1 MLEIILGFKVAKVSV
16 HVLECDMPLGDGTR
30 KIFLNT
36 KGTNEEEVLQELVHF
51 LKYMENSSDKTVEKN
66 HDESI
71 QQLHDRVLKL
81 KRFLQ
86 RCRWDFVIRSFKA
99 VKSNHDRELTMERFQ
114 KRRYVPLSNLTDSK
128 KWVCSGQQSNS
139 FKNTQN
145 IKSIVKIHKYSKIH
159 RKEQDR
165 SLSKTKHN
173 QVLFWTI
180 R

>member
-1 MLEIILGFKVAKVSV
+1 MKMQEI
-16 HVLECDMPLGDGTR
+16 
-30 KIFLNT
+30 
-36 KGTNEEEVLQELVHF
+36 
-51 LKYMENSSDKTVEKN
+51 
-66 HDESI
+66 
-71 QQLHDRVLKL
+71 
-81 KRFLQ
+81 LQ
-86 RCRWDFVIRSFKA
+86 RCRWDFVIRSIKA
-99 VKSNHDRELTMERFQ
+99 VKSNHDRELIMERFQ

-180 R
+180 G

>member
-1 MLEIILGFKVAKVSV
+1 MILRHRTTMQEI
-16 HVLECDMPLGDGTR
+16 
-30 KIFLNT
+30 
-36 KGTNEEEVLQELVHF
+36 
-51 LKYMENSSDKTVEKN
+51 
-66 HDESI
+66 
-71 QQLHDRVLKL
+71 
-81 KRFLQ
+81 LQ

-145 IKSIVKIHKYSKIH
+145 IKSIMNISNIKSIVKIHKYSKIH

-165 SLSKTKHN
+165 SLFKTKHD

-180 R
+180 GQIALTFLSILVIIKIIQKYKHKLQQIHIQT

>member
-1 MLEIILGFKVAKVSV
+1 MQEI
-16 HVLECDMPLGDGTR
+16 
-30 KIFLNT
+30 
-36 KGTNEEEVLQELVHF
+36 
-51 LKYMENSSDKTVEKN
+51 
-66 HDESI
+66 
-71 QQLHDRVLKL
+71 
-81 KRFLQ
+81 LQ
-86 RCRWDFVIRSFKA
+86 RCRWDFVIRSIKA

-145 IKSIVKIHKYSKIH
+145 IKSIVKIH

-165 SLSKTKHN
+165 SLSKTKHD

>member
-1 MLEIILGFKVAKVSV
+1 MQEI
-16 HVLECDMPLGDGTR
+16 
-30 KIFLNT
+30 
-36 KGTNEEEVLQELVHF
+36 
-51 LKYMENSSDKTVEKN
+51 
-66 HDESI
+66 
-71 QQLHDRVLKL
+71 
-81 KRFLQ
+81 LQ
-86 RCRWDFVIRSFKA
+86 RGRWDFVIRSFKA
-99 VKSNHDRELTMERFQ
+99 VKSNHDRELIMERFQ

-180 R
+180 G

>member
-1 MLEIILGFKVAKVSV
+1 MQEI
-16 HVLECDMPLGDGTR
+16 
-30 KIFLNT
+30 
-36 KGTNEEEVLQELVHF
+36 
-51 LKYMENSSDKTVEKN
+51 
-66 HDESI
+66 
-71 QQLHDRVLKL
+71 
-81 KRFLQ
+81 LQ

-145 IKSIVKIHKYSKIH
+145 IKSIVKIH

-180 R
+180 G

>member
-1 MLEIILGFKVAKVSV
+1 MKMQEI
-16 HVLECDMPLGDGTR
+16 
-30 KIFLNT
+30 
-36 KGTNEEEVLQELVHF
+36 
-51 LKYMENSSDKTVEKN
+51 
-66 HDESI
+66 
-71 QQLHDRVLKL
+71 
-81 KRFLQ
+81 LQ

-99 VKSNHDRELTMERFQ
+99 VKSNHDRELIMERFQ

-180 R
+180 G

>member
-1 MLEIILGFKVAKVSV
+1 
-16 HVLECDMPLGDGTR
+16 
-30 KIFLNT
+30 
-36 KGTNEEEVLQELVHF
+36 
-51 LKYMENSSDKTVEKN
+51 
-66 HDESI
+66 
-71 QQLHDRVLKL
+71 
-81 KRFLQ
+81 
-86 RCRWDFVIRSFKA
+86 
-99 VKSNHDRELTMERFQ
+99 MERFQ

-159 RKEQDR
+159 RKEQNR
-165 SLSKTKHN
+165 SLSKTKHD

>member
-1 MLEIILGFKVAKVSV
+1 MQEI
-16 HVLECDMPLGDGTR
+16 
-30 KIFLNT
+30 
-36 KGTNEEEVLQELVHF
+36 
-51 LKYMENSSDKTVEKN
+51 
-66 HDESI
+66 
-71 QQLHDRVLKL
+71 
-81 KRFLQ
+81 LQ
-86 RCRWDFVIRSFKA
+86 RCRWDFVIQSFKA

>member
-1 MLEIILGFKVAKVSV
+1 MKMQEI
-16 HVLECDMPLGDGTR
+16 
-30 KIFLNT
+30 
-36 KGTNEEEVLQELVHF
+36 
-51 LKYMENSSDKTVEKN
+51 
-66 HDESI
+66 
-71 QQLHDRVLKL
+71 
-81 KRFLQ
+81 LQ

-165 SLSKTKHN
+165 SLSKTKHD

>member
-1 MLEIILGFKVAKVSV
+1 
-16 HVLECDMPLGDGTR
+16 
-30 KIFLNT
+30 
-36 KGTNEEEVLQELVHF
+36 
-51 LKYMENSSDKTVEKN
+51 
-66 HDESI
+66 
-71 QQLHDRVLKL
+71 
-81 KRFLQ
+81 
-86 RCRWDFVIRSFKA
+86 
-99 VKSNHDRELTMERFQ
+99 MERFQ

-145 IKSIVKIHKYSKIH
+145 IKSIVKIH

-180 R
+180 G

>member
-1 MLEIILGFKVAKVSV
+1 
-16 HVLECDMPLGDGTR
+16 
-30 KIFLNT
+30 
-36 KGTNEEEVLQELVHF
+36 
-51 LKYMENSSDKTVEKN
+51 
-66 HDESI
+66 
-71 QQLHDRVLKL
+71 
-81 KRFLQ
+81 
-86 RCRWDFVIRSFKA
+86 
-99 VKSNHDRELTMERFQ
+99 MERFQ

-173 QVLFWTI
+173 QVLFGQSG

>member
-1 MLEIILGFKVAKVSV
+1 MILRHRTTMQEI
-16 HVLECDMPLGDGTR
+16 
-30 KIFLNT
+30 
-36 KGTNEEEVLQELVHF
+36 
-51 LKYMENSSDKTVEKN
+51 
-66 HDESI
+66 
-71 QQLHDRVLKL
+71 
-81 KRFLQ
+81 LQ

-165 SLSKTKHN
+165 SLSKTKHD

-180 R
+180 GQIALTFLSILVIIKIIQKYKHKPQHIHIQTYIYYF

>member
-1 MLEIILGFKVAKVSV
+1 MQEI
-16 HVLECDMPLGDGTR
+16 
-30 KIFLNT
+30 
-36 KGTNEEEVLQELVHF
+36 
-51 LKYMENSSDKTVEKN
+51 
-66 HDESI
+66 
-71 QQLHDRVLKL
+71 
-81 KRFLQ
+81 LQ
-86 RCRWDFVIRSFKA
+86 RCRWDFVIRSIKA
-99 VKSNHDRELTMERFQ
+99 VKSNHDRELIMERFQ

-180 R
+180 G

>member
-1 MLEIILGFKVAKVSV
+1 MILRHKMKMQEI
-16 HVLECDMPLGDGTR
+16 
-30 KIFLNT
+30 
-36 KGTNEEEVLQELVHF
+36 
-51 LKYMENSSDKTVEKN
+51 
-66 HDESI
+66 
-71 QQLHDRVLKL
+71 
-81 KRFLQ
+81 LQ

-99 VKSNHDRELTMERFQ
+99 VKSNRDRELIMERFQ

-180 R
+180 GQIALTFLSILVIIKIIQKYKHKLQQIHIQT

>member
-1 MLEIILGFKVAKVSV
+1 
-16 HVLECDMPLGDGTR
+16 
-30 KIFLNT
+30 
-36 KGTNEEEVLQELVHF
+36 
-51 LKYMENSSDKTVEKN
+51 
-66 HDESI
+66 
-71 QQLHDRVLKL
+71 
-81 KRFLQ
+81 
-86 RCRWDFVIRSFKA
+86 
-99 VKSNHDRELTMERFQ
+99 MERFQ

-165 SLSKTKHN
+165 SLFKTKHD

-180 R
+180 G

>member
-1 MLEIILGFKVAKVSV
+1 MILRHRTTMQEI
-16 HVLECDMPLGDGTR
+16 
-30 KIFLNT
+30 
-36 KGTNEEEVLQELVHF
+36 
-51 LKYMENSSDKTVEKN
+51 
-66 HDESI
+66 
-71 QQLHDRVLKL
+71 
-81 KRFLQ
+81 LQ

-180 R
+180 SNNKNNTKIQTQAVAYPYSDIYLLFLRLCRK

>member
-1 MLEIILGFKVAKVSV
+1 MKMQEI
-16 HVLECDMPLGDGTR
+16 
-30 KIFLNT
+30 
-36 KGTNEEEVLQELVHF
+36 
-51 LKYMENSSDKTVEKN
+51 
-66 HDESI
+66 
-71 QQLHDRVLKL
+71 
-81 KRFLQ
+81 LQ
-86 RCRWDFVIRSFKA
+86 RCRWDFVIRSIKA
-99 VKSNHDRELTMERFQ
+99 VKSNHDRELIMERFQ

-165 SLSKTKHN
+165 SLSNTKHN

-180 R
+180 G

>member
-1 MLEIILGFKVAKVSV
+1 MKMQEI
-16 HVLECDMPLGDGTR
+16 
-30 KIFLNT
+30 
-36 KGTNEEEVLQELVHF
+36 
-51 LKYMENSSDKTVEKN
+51 
-66 HDESI
+66 
-71 QQLHDRVLKL
+71 
-81 KRFLQ
+81 LQ

-99 VKSNHDRELTMERFQ
+99 VKSNHDRELIMERFQ

>member
-1 MLEIILGFKVAKVSV
+1 
-16 HVLECDMPLGDGTR
+16 
-30 KIFLNT
+30 
-36 KGTNEEEVLQELVHF
+36 
-51 LKYMENSSDKTVEKN
+51 
-66 HDESI
+66 
-71 QQLHDRVLKL
+71 
-81 KRFLQ
+81 
-86 RCRWDFVIRSFKA
+86 
-99 VKSNHDRELTMERFQ
+99 MERFQ

-145 IKSIVKIHKYSKIH
+145 IKSIVKIH

>member
-1 MLEIILGFKVAKVSV
+1 MQEI
-16 HVLECDMPLGDGTR
+16 
-30 KIFLNT
+30 
-36 KGTNEEEVLQELVHF
+36 
-51 LKYMENSSDKTVEKN
+51 
-66 HDESI
+66 
-71 QQLHDRVLKL
+71 
-81 KRFLQ
+81 LQ
-86 RCRWDFVIRSFKA
+86 RCRWDFVIRSIKA

-145 IKSIVKIHKYSKIH
+145 IKSIKHIKNIMNIKSIVKIHKYSKIH

-165 SLSKTKHN
+165 SLSKTKHD

>member
-1 MLEIILGFKVAKVSV
+1 
-16 HVLECDMPLGDGTR
+16 
-30 KIFLNT
+30 
-36 KGTNEEEVLQELVHF
+36 
-51 LKYMENSSDKTVEKN
+51 
-66 HDESI
+66 
-71 QQLHDRVLKL
+71 
-81 KRFLQ
+81 
-86 RCRWDFVIRSFKA
+86 
-99 VKSNHDRELTMERFQ
+99 MERFQ

-145 IKSIVKIHKYSKIH
+145 IKSIVKIH

-165 SLSKTKHN
+165 SLSKTKHD

>member
-1 MLEIILGFKVAKVSV
+1 MKMQGI
-16 HVLECDMPLGDGTR
+16 
-30 KIFLNT
+30 
-36 KGTNEEEVLQELVHF
+36 
-51 LKYMENSSDKTVEKN
+51 
-66 HDESI
+66 
-71 QQLHDRVLKL
+71 
-81 KRFLQ
+81 LQ

-145 IKSIVKIHKYSKIH
+145 IKSIVKIH

-165 SLSKTKHN
+165 SLSKTKHD